1 MILRNKKIGFAMTG
15 SFCTLADTLPAMQ
28 ELVNRGAIVTPI
40 FSYHVYDCD
49 TRFFKALELRQRVEA
64 ICGQEGMHTLM
75 QTEPIGPR
83 RLLDMVVVAPC
94 TGNSAAKLAL
104 GIIDTPAL
112 MAAKSQLR
120 NGGPV
125 VIGISTNDG
134 MGNSA
139 KNIGMLANM
148 KNVYLVPYYQDDIA
162 KKPNSVV
169 ADMRLIPEVC
179 ELALQ
184 GKQYHPI
191 LLRRGGDD

>member
-1 MILRNKKIGFAMTG
+1 MTLRNKQIGFAMTG

-28 ELVNRGAIVTPI
+28 ALVDRGAVVTPI
-40 FSYHVYDCD
+40 FSYHVYECD
-49 TRFFKALELRQRVEA
+49 TRFFRALELRQQVEA
-64 ICGQEGMHTLM
+64 ICGREVLHTLM
-75 QTEPIGPR
+75 QTEPIGPK
-83 RLLDMVVVAPC
+83 RLLDMMVVAPC

-125 VIGISTNDG
+125 VIAMSTNDG
-134 MGNSA
+134 MGGSA

-148 KNVYLVPYYQDDIA
+148 KNIYLVPYRQDDIA

-169 ADMRLIPEVC
+169 ADMRLLPDVC
-179 ELALQ
+179 EAALEGRQ
-184 GKQYHPI
+184 FQPVI
-191 LLRRGGDD
+191 LPCGG